1 MSLRECIEA
10 AASSASRA
18 ARAREYAV
26 ENDENDDERSE
37 TVGAST
43 AGAAASTTDQARQDA
58 APVSIYPTHDNRFWG
73 KQLVNKSTFHR
84 RDEVSTSG
92 TSRRRRPRDLV
103 RAKRYLKNPHPSA
116 ASRRDRFSCS
126 AVTRAEGL
134 VSTSNR
140 RIEPVH
146 VGAHTLVER
155 AGLEA
160 FAQPGDA
167 GED

>member
-58 APVSIYPTHDNRFWG
+58 APVSIYPTHDTTQG
-73 KQLVNKSTFHR
+73 GVNMSQHLEGTQSNAQSGVMGSLDSNEELAMRGDAFGYDVFSVLIIFHR
-84 RDEVSTSG
+84 MRFVTCSSG
-92 TSRRRRPRDLV
+92 SESIAPP
-103 RAKRYLKNPHPSA
+103 N
-116 ASRRDRFSCS
+116 
-126 AVTRAEGL
+126 G
-134 VSTSNR
+134 
-140 RIEPVH
+140 
-146 VGAHTLVER
+146 
-155 AGLEA
+155 
-160 FAQPGDA
+160 
-167 GED
+167 